1 MDKETETTINRLLA
15 DNEAAH
21 DLNGYLT
28 KENRRLR
35 NRLENPTEK
44 MLEAGRAANR
54 LVAGNALGLACIA
67 PDVAWR
73 VMADMILSRSE

>member
-35 NRLENPTEK
+35 EIQGRLIGTFRVNMMRLSPEYTHEGFD
-44 MLEAGRAANR
+44 EVIAALNE
-54 LVAGNALGLACIA
+54 G
-67 PDVAWR
+67 
-73 VMADMILSRSE
+73 